1 MAQKIKRQDRV
12 LVVRGRDRGKVG
24 TVRQVIP
31 REQRIVVEG
40 VNVLKRHLRSQ
51 PNRPGGIV
59 ERESPIHW
67 SKVKLLC
74 PTCNQATRV
83 GFRRLEDGRK
93 VRYCKKCEAN
103 ID

>member
-1 MAQKIKRQDRV
+1 VAQKIKRQDRV

>member
-1 MAQKIKRQDRV
+1 MAQKIRREDRV
-12 LVVRGRDRGKVG
+12 VVIRGRDRGKVG
-24 TVRQVIP
+24 AVRQVKP

-40 VNVLKRHLRSQ
+40 VNVIKRHLRSL

-67 SKVKLLC
+67 SKVKLIC
-74 PTCNQATRV
+74 PACQKATRV

-93 VRYCKKCEAN
+93 VRYCKKCNAN